1 MGDAGAMAG
10 NSARDG
16 VSVTHKVL
24 ALLRAFDAH
33 HRELTLTELAT
44 RAQLPLATTHRLAGE
59 LVKGQALARTPH
71 ATYVVGPLTWD
82 VGQYAPGPRNLTDVA
97 SPFLHDVYAA
107 THATVHLAVRE
118 GATALYLARLQGNS
132 SVPVVSFVG
141 ARLPLS
147 TTGVGKALLAY
158 APDDVRR
165 EVMSD
170 LQRPTAYSIV
180 QAGQLARQLADVR
193 RRGYAVTV
201 QEMSLGTAS
210 VAVPV
215 PDPHEQVVAAVGVV
229 VRSLRRDERRLA
241 TALQVAARGIQR
253 QLALGL
259 PLDGMTS

>member
-1 MGDAGAMAG
+1 
-10 NSARDG
+10 
-16 VSVTHKVL
+16 
-24 ALLRAFDAH
+24 
-33 HRELTLTELAT
+33 
-44 RAQLPLATTHRLAGE
+44 
-59 LVKGQALARTPH
+59 
-71 ATYVVGPLTWD
+71 
-82 VGQYAPGPRNLTDVA
+82 
-97 SPFLHDVYAA
+97 
-107 THATVHLAVRE
+107 
-118 GATALYLARLQGNS
+118 
-132 SVPVVSFVG
+132 
-141 ARLPLS
+141 
-147 TTGVGKALLAY
+147 
-158 APDDVRR
+158 
-165 EVMSD
+165 MSD

-201 QEMSLGTAS
+201 QEMSLAS